1 MQQFTHEWFHEQ
13 FTQKFV
19 LLMLM
24 TPIVSDAYLSNQSAP
39 KQTSHFCSQS
49 VVQNSRAGD

>member
-39 KQTSHFCSQS
+39 KQTSHFCPQS
-49 VVQNSRAGD
+49 VAQNN